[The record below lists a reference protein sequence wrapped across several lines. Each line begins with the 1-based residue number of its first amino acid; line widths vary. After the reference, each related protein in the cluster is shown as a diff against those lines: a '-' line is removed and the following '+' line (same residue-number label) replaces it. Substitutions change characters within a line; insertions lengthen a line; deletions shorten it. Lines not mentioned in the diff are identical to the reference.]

1 MTDGETRPDLDF
13 ERWYR
18 QEHHRVLTALAVA
31 GGDVEIARE
40 ATDEAFVRAYERWSR
55 VRVMDSPGGWLYR
68 VALNELRRRARRQ
81 TLERELLRRNHHQ
94 RLDTAQPPIAD
105 PNLWDAVRGLPR
117 RQRSAVALRYVLD
130 LTERDVAATM
140 GISRGAA
147 SATLTAARKRLQE
160 VIGEPVTDPIEPT
173 RSTGAPPVPPASS
186 STAAAATTAPEQ
198 AGLPTI
204 LGASTADMG
213 AADG

>member
-1 MTDGETRPDLDF
+1 MTDGETRPDQDF

-55 VRVMDSPGGWLYR
+55 VRTMESPGGWLYR

-81 TLERELLRRNHHQ
+81 TLERELLRRHHRQ
-94 RLDTAQPPIAD
+94 RSDTAQPPIAD
-105 PNLWDAVRGLPR
+105 PGLWDAVRGLPR
-117 RQRSAVALRYVLD
+117 RQRSAIALRYVLD

-147 SATLTAARKRLQE
+147 SATLTAARKRLQDT
-160 VIGEPVTDPIEPT
+160 IGEPVTDSGEP
-173 RSTGAPPVPPASS
+173 SPAAGDAPAAPV
-186 STAAAATTAPEQ
+186 
-198 AGLPTI
+198 GLPAV
-204 LGASTADMG
+204 LRASTAETG
-213 AADG
+213 ANDG